1 MIIVKT
7 RDGREMAQL
16 AELLKKFADT
26 DDWAVARLAE
36 LRANG
41 KNASARVV
49 VWVPHPIGT
58 AFAVHVRRASGE
70 IEHAP
75 GDEVPSDPVMLC
87 AICRSAEGVRRFA
100 VTVDG
105 EELRAVAELCAEHGG
120 QYLLNVGGVMGEL
133 FQKGSSRS

>member
-41 KNASARVV
+41 EKASARV

-58 AFAVHVRRASGE
+58 AFAVQVRRASGE

-105 EELRAVAELCAEHGG
+105 EELRAVADLCAEHGD
-120 QYLLNVGGVMGEL
+120 QHLLNLGRVMGEL
-133 FQKGSSRS
+133 FRKGSSRS